1 MPEYPLLPL
10 PSFEQGDPPRSPRPV
25 PNLSRVPAERQE
37 QRLGPKFDRLQ
48 QVLASE
54 NDGLSLRNDPSSI
67 APERGLVLEVA
78 GSVRDF
84 YALVKRVDGL
94 EFLADEE
101 IEFEPDADFFVRDT
115 RKGKERE
122 PRTDKSVGG
131 RLYLVM
137 PDVGA
142 LRRLLSLWSNWQRGE
157 SLPRGQTRW
166 RDIFSS
172 LRDIRPWGLADRITD
187 ETAEF
192 WSEKIEAD
200 PEGVHRIEAELWF
213 HESAEH
219 RQAAYQR
226 LKDTVSDAG
235 GTIVDHSV
243 IEAIG
248 YEAALIDLPASEVAR
263 LVAREEISLA
273 ICDDVMFL
281 RPQSSVHVPEPDNQA
296 QAGPRPPA
304 EPPNGLPPIAAVLDG
319 MPVQNHRLLEGRLDI
334 DDADNLEPM
343 SVLGER
349 YHGTAMA
356 SLILHG
362 DRNRHEASIQRKIHM
377 RPVLYAPGNGLR
389 EQPRQDRL
397 LVDVIYRAV
406 RRLKEGDGNSSAT
419 APQVFLVNLSLG
431 DPKRPFSGSMSPL
444 AKLLDYLADRY
455 GILFLVSAGNVTQ
468 PLPLDEFPNWT
479 SFEDAEPGERER
491 ASLQALFN
499 HKAYRTLLSPAEAL
513 NIVTVGALHDDAFSG
528 QRGVVADPY
537 EDGALPNISSAQGLG
552 HRKIVKP
559 DIHLPGGREHV
570 RFQASGETLS
580 VVPGGRYGLSAASPD
595 AAGNLDHVS
604 LTPGTS
610 AATALATRA
619 AHRLFEALM
628 DVAGG
633 SMHTGMDPQFY
644 AVVVKALLIHRATWG
659 NRATF
664 LNRFYGPQGRG
675 KHVER
680 LDNIA
685 RLLGYGFPN
694 VEEVLSCA
702 PNRATLV
709 GYGTIEARA
718 TNIHRIPLPPSLE
731 MVIEPR
737 VVTVTVAW
745 FSPVNPRH
753 QAYRR
758 AKLEVSAVTNLESAA
773 GVNRSGSQP
782 SDKSVPRGAVFHT
795 RYEGSEAV
803 QFVDDGHILLR
814 VFCREQ
820 AGSLDQTIRYG
831 VAVTIEADEGIPIYD
846 EVRTRLALPV
856 RASTR

>member
-1 MPEYPLLPL
+1 M
-10 PSFEQGDPPRSPRPV
+10 S
-25 PNLSRVPAERQE
+25 
-37 QRLGPKFDRLQ
+37 
-48 QVLASE
+48 
-54 NDGLSLRNDPSSI
+54 
-67 APERGLVLEVA
+67 
-78 GSVRDF
+78 DF
-84 YALVKRVDGL
+84 CALVKHVDGL

-101 IEFEPDADFFVRDT
+101 IEFEPDADFFISHT
-115 RKGKERE
+115 SKKKKGE

-131 RLYLVM
+131 RMYLVM

-142 LRRLLSLWSNWQRGE
+142 LGRLLSLWNSWQRGKA
-157 SLPRGQTRW
+157 LPYGQTLW
-166 RDIFSS
+166 RDIFAS
-172 LRDIRPWGLADRITD
+172 LRDIRPWGPADRITD

-192 WSEKIEAD
+192 WREKIEAD

-213 HESAEH
+213 HESTEH
-219 RQAAYQR
+219 RQAAYRR
-226 LKDTVSDAG
+226 LEDAVSDAG
-235 GTIVDHSV
+235 GTIVHHAV

-248 YEAALIDLPASEVAR
+248 YEAALIIDLPASEIAH

-273 ICDDVMFL
+273 ICDEVMFL
-281 RPQSSVHVPEPDNQA
+281 RPQSSAHVPEPDNQP
-296 QAGPRPPA
+296 QAGPRLPA

-319 MPVQNHRLLEGRLDI
+319 MPMQNHQLLEGRLDV
-334 DDADNLEPM
+334 DDADNLDPM
-343 SVLGER
+343 SVLGQR

-362 DRNRHEASIQRKIHM
+362 DRNRPEPSIQRKIHI

-389 EQPRQDRL
+389 EQLRQDRL

-406 RRLKEGDGNSSAT
+406 RRLKEGDGDSPAT

-431 DPKRPFSGSMSPL
+431 DPRRPFSRSMSPL

-455 GILFLVSAGNVTQ
+455 GILFLVSAGNIEDQ
-468 PLPLDEFPNWT
+468 PLPLYKFSNWT
-479 SFEDAEPGERER
+479 SFEDAKPGEREQ
-491 ASLQALFN
+491 ASLQALFD

-513 NIVTVGALHDDAFSG
+513 NIITVGALHDDAVSG
-528 QRGVVADPY
+528 HRGAMAVDPY
-537 EDGALPNISSAQGLG
+537 DDGDLPNISSAQGLG
-552 HRKIVKP
+552 HRKVVKP
-559 DIHLPGGREHV
+559 DIHLPGGREYV
-570 RFQASGETLS
+570 TLKASGETLTIK
-580 VVPGGRYGLSAASPD
+580 PGGQYGLSAASPD
-595 AAGNLDHVS
+595 AAGNLDSVS
-604 LTPGTS
+604 LTQGTS

-619 AHRLFEALM
+619 AHRLFDALM

-633 SMHTGMDPQFY
+633 SMHADIDPQFY
-644 AVVVKALLIHRATWG
+644 AVVVKALLVHRSTWG
-659 NRATF
+659 NQADF
-664 LNRFYGPQGRG
+664 LNRLYGPQGRG

-709 GYGTIEARA
+709 GYGTIEAGA

-731 MVIEPR
+731 MVTEPR

-745 FSPVNPRH
+745 FSPINPRH

-758 AKLEVSAVTNLESAA
+758 AKLEVSAATKLQSAV
-773 GVNRSGSQP
+773 GVSRSGSQP
-782 SDKSVPRGAVFHT
+782 SDKSVPRGTVFHT
-795 RYEGSEAV
+795 RYEGNKAV
-803 QFVDDGHILLR
+803 QFVDNGDILLR

-820 AGSLDQTIRYG
+820 AGSLDQIIRYG
-831 VAVTIEADEGIPIYD
+831 VAVTIEAGEGIPIYN